1 MAIQLKLRK
10 KELILNS
17 RILLSS
23 PHMGGTEEKYVAK
36 AFKDNWIAP
45 LGENVDKFEESIT
58 KYTGSKG
65 GASALSSGTAAIH
78 LALRLLNVG
87 KNDIV
92 FAPSF
97 TFIATVNPILY
108 QGAVPVFIDSEPNT
122 WNMSPVALESALEEA
137 ERNNQLPKAII
148 VVNLYGQMADYER
161 ILAIAN

>member
-87 KNDIV
+87 K
-92 FAPSF
+92 
-97 TFIATVNPILY
+97 TIL
-108 QGAVPVFIDSEPNT
+108 S
-122 WNMSPVALESALEEA
+122 LL
-137 ERNNQLPKAII
+137 LH
-148 VVNLYGQMADYER
+148 L
-161 ILAIAN
+161 LL